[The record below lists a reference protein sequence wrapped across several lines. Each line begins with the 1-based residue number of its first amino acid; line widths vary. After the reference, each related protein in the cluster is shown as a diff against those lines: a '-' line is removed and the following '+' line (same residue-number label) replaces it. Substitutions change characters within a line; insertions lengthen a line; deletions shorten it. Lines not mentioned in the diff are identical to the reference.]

1 MAFTDIEIA
10 EHMKVLEETFWS
22 RRRPPVHIRD
32 KMREGQRFSDRSIE
46 LFFVRPMFRSP
57 DEFVEESLAKVR
69 HVPSRDVW
77 QIFWKRA
84 DGKWHRYSPS
94 PEVASLNEALE
105 VIDEDPHRCFFG

>member
-46 LFFVRPMFRSP
+46 LFFVRPMFRRP

-69 HVPSRDVW
+69 HVLSRDAW

-84 DGKWHRYSPS
+84 DGKWHRYQPYPEAPS
-94 PEVASLNEALE
+94 LKEAL
-105 VIDEDPHRCFFG
+105 VAIDEDPHGCFFG